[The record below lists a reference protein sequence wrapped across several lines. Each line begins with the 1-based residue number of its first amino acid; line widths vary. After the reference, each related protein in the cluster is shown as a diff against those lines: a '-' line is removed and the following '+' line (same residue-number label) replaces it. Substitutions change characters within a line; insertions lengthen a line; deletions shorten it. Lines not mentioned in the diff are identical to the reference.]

1 MVESQPDV
9 AIVWLQEWRYLN
21 GESRA
26 VFVEER
32 RRYEQRIYQ
41 VIAAA
46 VQSGDLRGDLDL
58 QDATP
63 ILLSVANWA
72 YTWFSD
78 KTDVDDVTAR
88 MMSILLSGMGPVR
101 A

>member
-1 MVESQPDV
+1 VVPGRARPATRQARRD
-9 AIVWLQEWRYLN
+9 WQRC
-21 GESRA
+21 ESRA

-41 VIAAA
+41 VIATA

-58 QDATP
+58 QDATL

-78 KTDVDDVTAR
+78 ETDVDDVTAR